1 MALKDGFNNFAEEL
15 AEKAVKC
22 LSKKYT
28 DNDKAGIVL
37 SMVLDGKNAVEGYL
51 GVIDKLNETN
61 QQLLAQN
68 KELLMKLENLQKQT
82 STEFDSINGLYTR
95 LNLIE
100 NKLEYRRETGKKYKE
115 S

>member
-1 MALKDGFNNFAEEL
+1 MTLKDGFNNFANEL

-22 LSKKYT
+22 LSSKYT

-37 SMVLDGKNAVEGYL
+37 SMVLDGKDAVEGYL

-68 KELLMKLENLQKQT
+68 RELLSQLECIQKTLKITMKE
-82 STEFDSINGLYTR
+82 E
-95 LNLIE
+95 
-100 NKLEYRRETGKKYKE
+100 
-115 S
+115 